1 MSKTPTTLIIMD
13 GFGVWD
19 ERAGN
24 AIAAARTPNLDKIFA
39 ENPGC
44 RLSASGLDVGLP
56 EGQMGNSEVGHTNI
70 GAGRVVFQDLPRISR
85 AIEDG
90 SFFENEAYIEA
101 MDDCKERDG
110 ALHLMGLL
118 SDGGVHSHI
127 THLFALLEMAKK
139 RGLGRVYVHCFLDGR
154 DVPPASGK
162 GYVEKLVEK
171 CKEVGVGQVAT
182 VMGRYYAMDRDKRW
196 DRVQRAYDAMTRGE
210 GVQNPDP
217 VDAVQRSYDAG
228 VTDEFVEP
236 VVCTKDGK
244 VKEGD
249 SIIFI
254 NFRPDRAREIT
265 RCFVDPAFT
274 DVERKI
280 YFAEDMEL
288 SPIACAYVRARGADR
303 LCSYGDW
310 AALSDVC
317 DADTARYLA
326 LEVSDGVIAPGY
338 TDEALA
344 ILKTKRKGGYNVV
357 QIDPDYAPKAVEH
370 KDVFGI
376 TFEQGRNSF
385 AISEAL
391 LDNIV
396 TDNKELPESAKRDML
411 IALITLKYTQ
421 SNSVCYVK
429 DGQAIGVGA
438 GNGPAYIHH
447 TADVRL
453 AVKRI
458 LDSKTFDNGTICASE
473 QSIVVERR
481 MEGAVTAELKAQG
494 AYLLDDE
501 EHRLLSKFILRPN
514 GTMNPAIVGKSVETV
529 AKLAGLT
536 RVPPTARVLVA
547 RETGVGP
554 GYPYSNEKLGLILA
568 YYVEDSEEAV
578 LRRCVEILEWE
589 GAGHTF
595 AIHTEDAD
603 TAKRF
608 AAAVPASRVLV
619 NTPAALGGIGATTCL
634 FPALTLGCGAVGGSS
649 SSNNIGPLDLINIKR
664 VAWGVKELEELRGNR
679 PAAGYAPC
687 AVDESL
693 LNELVNRIIGRLSV

>member
-1 MSKTPTTLIIMD
+1 MQLIDKDLLSMQEVRELVEAAKEAQQELARMD
-13 GFGVWD
+13 QAQVDRIVRAIADAGVRNARRLAQMANEDTGFGIVD
-19 ERAGN
+19 DKVIKNIFASRGVYEHSKDMKTIGEISRDDAKRLRTIAVPVGVIAGLIPSTNPTSTALYKAEIAIKAGN
-24 AIAAARTPNLDKIFA
+24 AIVFSPHPTALRCILETVKVIRQAVAEAGGNENLVSCITI
-39 ENPGC
+39 PT
-44 RLSASGLDVGLP
+44 
-56 EGQMGNSEVGHTNI
+56 M
-70 GAGRVVFQDLPRISR
+70 
-85 AIEDG
+85 
-90 SFFENEAYIEA
+90 EAT
-101 MDDCKERDG
+101 DN
-110 ALHLMGLL
+110 LMR
-118 SDGGVHSHI
+118 H
-127 THLFALLEMAKK
+127 
-139 RGLGRVYVHCFLDGR
+139 R
-154 DVPPASGK
+154 DVAMI
-162 GYVEKLVEK
+162 L
-171 CKEVGVGQVAT
+171 AT
-182 VMGRYYAMDRDKRW
+182 GGSAM
-196 DRVQRAYDAMTRGE
+196 
-210 GVQNPDP
+210 
-217 VDAVQRSYDAG
+217 
-228 VTDEFVEP
+228 
-236 VVCTKDGK
+236 
-244 VKEGD
+244 
-249 SIIFI
+249 
-254 NFRPDRAREIT
+254 
-265 RCFVDPAFT
+265 
-274 DVERKI
+274 
-280 YFAEDMEL
+280 
-288 SPIACAYVRARGADR
+288 VRAAYSSG
-303 LCSYGDW
+303 
-310 AALSDVC
+310 
-317 DADTARYLA
+317 T
-326 LEVSDGVIAPGY
+326 P
-338 TDEALA
+338 
-344 ILKTKRKGGYNVV
+344 
-357 QIDPDYAPKAVEH
+357 
-370 KDVFGI
+370 
-376 TFEQGRNSF
+376 
-385 AISEAL
+385 
-391 LDNIV
+391 
-396 TDNKELPESAKRDML
+396 
-411 IALITLKYTQ
+411 
-421 SNSVCYVK
+421 
-429 DGQAIGVGA
+429 AIGVGP
-438 GNGPAYIHH
+438 GNGPAYLEK
-447 TADVRL
+447 TCDLPL

-514 GTMNPAIVGKSVETV
+514 GTMNPAVVGKSVETV

-603 TAKRF
+603 AAKRF